1 MPLRPDMEMQDY
13 LELFLRRK
21 WFIIFS
27 FLFILFGASVYSVVV
42 PEQFKSTTTI
52 LIIPQRVPENYV
64 QSTVSIGV
72 ADRLATI
79 QQQVMSRTRLMQV
92 MEELNLFP
100 DDRGKK
106 PPEELLEAMR
116 KRIEIDVVSDK
127 GRRRD
132 QGTDAFSISFFY
144 ENPKLAMLTAS
155 RLASLFIDENL
166 KTREQQAVGTSE
178 FLDSQLQETK
188 ERLEAQEE
196 KIKQYKLRFMGE
208 LPQELQTN
216 LAVLSRLQDQYKTNA
231 DAIRAAE
238 DRKVFLEA
246 QLSMLERS
254 VQTVVQEDGRVQP
267 LPGLDPLQSL
277 MAELTLKR
285 SRLADLSTKYT
296 EQYPEVTRMRHE
308 VEQLEAKL
316 AQLKK
321 NPPAMAN
328 QGIRISGS
336 PVPSPPPLISTR
348 DLEEIRRIKAQVA
361 STTSEI
367 GSLKQAR
374 EAIQKNISELQA
386 KIERSPRREQEMI
399 SLTRDYDNLK
409 QSYNDLLKKKLEADI
424 SQNLEK
430 RQKGEQFQ
438 IIDPA
443 NYPEKPFKPDRKKV
457 FGIALLLAFGLGF
470 GGVIGLEMID
480 PTLRA
485 PRDFKHYFDL
495 PVLAAIPVLQDAS
508 FRRKKKILQATVFG
522 GIICFAVAVSAF
534 LLIYAQRIR
543 IILKF

>member
-1 MPLRPDMEMQDY
+1 MPLRPDMEIREY
-13 LELFLRRK
+13 LELLLRRK
-21 WFIIFS
+21 WLIVFS
-27 FLFILFGASVYSVVV
+27 FLFVLFGASVYSVVV
-42 PEQFKSTTTI
+42 SEQFKSTTTI

-79 QQQVMSRTRLMQV
+79 QQQVMSRTRLMSV

-100 DDRGKK
+100 GARAKSS
-106 PPEELLEAMR
+106 PEEVLDAMR
-116 KRIEIDVVSDK
+116 KRIEIEVASDK

-132 QGTDAFSISFFY
+132 QGTDAFSISFLY
-144 ENPKLAMLTAS
+144 ENPRLAMLTAS

-178 FLDSQLQETK
+178 FLDSQLKETQ
-188 ERLEAQEE
+188 ERLEAQEDR
-196 KIKQYKLRFMGE
+196 IKKYKMQFMGE

-216 LAVLSRLQDQYKTNA
+216 LTVLGRLQDQYKTNA
-231 DAIRAAE
+231 DGIRAAE

-254 VQTVVQEDGRVQP
+254 VRTVVQEDGRVDS
-267 LPGLDPLQSL
+267 LPGLDPVQSL

-296 EQYPEVTRMRHE
+296 ERYPEVTRMQRE

-316 AQLKK
+316 AQMRKS
-321 NPPAMAN
+321 PPASDN
-328 QGIRISGS
+328 QAGKS
-336 PVPSPPPLISTR
+336 PASSVPATPLVSTR
-348 DLEEIRRIKAQVA
+348 DMVEIRRIKAQVA
-361 STTSEI
+361 ATESEI
-367 GSLKQAR
+367 AALKQAR
-374 EAIQKNISELQA
+374 ENIQKSIAALQA
-386 KIERSPRREQEMI
+386 KVERSPRREQEMI
-399 SLTRDYDNLK
+399 SLTRDYENQK

-443 NYPEKPFKPDRKKV
+443 NFPEKPFKPDRKKI
-457 FGIALLLAFGLGF
+457 FGISLLLAFGLGF
-470 GGVIGLEMID
+470 GGAIGLEMAD
-480 PTLRA
+480 PTLRG
-485 PRDFKHYFDL
+485 PKDFKHFFDL
-495 PVLAAIPVLQDAS
+495 PILASIPVLQDET
-508 FRRKKKILQATVFG
+508 FRRKKMIRKATIFG
-522 GIICFAVAVSAF
+522 GVICFTAAASAF
-534 LLIYAQRIR
+534 LLLYGEKIR
-543 IILKF
+543 TILNF

>member
-1 MPLRPDMEMQDY
+1 MPLRPDMELQEY
-13 LELFLRRK
+13 LDLLLRRK
-21 WFIIFS
+21 WLIIFA
-27 FLFILFGASVYSVVV
+27 FLFVLLGASVYSVVV
-42 PEQFKSTTTI
+42 PEEFQSTTTI

-92 MEELNLFP
+92 MEELDLFP
-100 DDRGKK
+100 TARGKK
-106 PPEELLEAMR
+106 PPEEMLEAMR

-132 QGTDAFSISFFY
+132 QGTDAFAISFFY

-178 FLDSQLQETK
+178 FLDSQLKETK

-254 VQTVVQEDGRVQP
+254 VQTVVQEDGRVDP

-285 SRLADLSTKYT
+285 SRLADLSAKYT
-296 EQYPEVTRMRHE
+296 EQYPEVTRMRRE
-308 VEQLEAKL
+308 VELLEAKL
-316 AQLKK
+316 AQMQKST
-321 NPPAMAN
+321 PAAGN
-328 QGIRISGS
+328 QASSQSGS
-336 PVPSPPPLISTR
+336 PVPSTPLVSTR
-348 DLEEIRRIKAQVA
+348 DLNEIRRIKAQVA
-361 STTSEI
+361 STASEI
-367 GSLKQAR
+367 ASLKQSR
-374 EAIQKNISELQA
+374 EATQKNMAALQS

-457 FGIALLLAFGLGF
+457 FGIALLMAFGLGF

-480 PTLRA
+480 PTLRG

-495 PVLAAIPVLQDAS
+495 PVLAAIPVLQDDS
-508 FRRKKKILQATVFG
+508 FRRKKKIRQATVFG
-522 GIICFAVAVSAF
+522 GIICFAVAASAF
-534 LLIYAQRIR
+534 LLIYGQKIR
-543 IILKF
+543 MILKF